1 MCISKWDIVVIRA
14 HHWIWEEMYSLEAL
28 TTIQLAC
35 SFHIHWSH
43 ISLHKNGFHS
53 SDQRESLQVWLFLK
67 GRLSCITLVQA
78 LSTRWTTSQKACI
91 SLSLVP
97 LNREKGSRF
106 NLFCYSK
113 GWRCWL
119 HYFVA
124 SHTALRLLAF
134 FSNSELPLCCIS
146 TYTLEAQLNHTHSS
160 LNWIPPWMVGSC
172 SFNHK
177 TISRSISKGEHK
189 RVEQRRSD
197 VDPALQ
203 WDVVVMLLLPIFRIE
218 WTSVTWQRAHE
229 GWKTASLYP
238 TWTSPSHHE
247 PSTVSGTLITVRRLG
262 ISWNHDHQPQ
272 MFHLHPPI
280 HICYIRLLQL
290 DNEVNPIWSGACQHK

>member
-1 MCISKWDIVVIRA
+1 MPLKRSLPFNWLAVFTFTGATFLYTKMDFTAVIKEKACKFGFFWRVDFLVSLWSK
-14 HHWIWEEMYSLEAL
+14 
-28 TTIQLAC
+28 
-35 SFHIHWSH
+35 
-43 ISLHKNGFHS
+43 
-53 SDQRESLQVWLFLK
+53 
-67 GRLSCITLVQA
+67 LS
-78 LSTRWTTSQKACI
+78 STRWTTSQKACI

-106 NLFCYSK
+106 NLLCCSK

-124 SHTALRLLAF
+124 SRTAFRLLAF

-172 SFNHK
+172 SSNHK

-218 WTSVTWQRAHE
+218 WTSVTWQRADE

-247 PSTVSGTLITVRRLG
+247 PSTVSGILITVGRLG

-290 DNEVNPIWSGACQHK
+290 DNEVNPLWSGACQQK